1 MLASRLHLAVLML
14 AALSPAAHAGEVLP
28 GPIPAKIV
36 SVYAGDTITVRA
48 HIWLGQDVETKVRLD
63 GIDTPE
69 INGKC
74 DDEKTLAVKAR
85 DFLAEQAGDAVML
98 RDIHYGK
105 YAGRVVASVST
116 ESGIDLVA
124 ALIAAG
130 HGRAYSG
137 GKRRGWCP

>member
-14 AALSPAAHAGEVLP
+14 VALSPAAHAGEVLP
-28 GPIPAKIV
+28 GPMPAKIV
-36 SVYAGDTITVRA
+36 SVYNGDTITVRA

-74 DDEKTLAVKAR
+74 DAEKTLAVKAR

-98 RDIHYGK
+98 TFILGNLTEPLSPQPQTGK
-105 YAGRVVASVST
+105 QLTSPSRCSCLIGSTRPWIFAGFDVWV
-116 ESGIDLVA
+116 
-124 ALIAAG
+124 
-130 HGRAYSG
+130 
-137 GKRRGWCP
+137 